1 MVPCPGLV
9 FAIYQGQAFDSRK
22 RGTKHSEKPASSICA
37 VVHKR
42 HANDQ
47 ALRDRIPDIK
57 HTQASNACT
66 MERSMPATD
75 ANARTGGNAEQ
86 GACANSLCDAW
97 PMMGR
102 RNLLAFG
109 DARAMKACN
118 DHKNG
123 CERVYSGNS
132 CHSRCHITICTDS
145 GKVQQLHRC
154 TEVTT
159 KRHEN
164 VGP

>member
-1 MVPCPGLV
+1 MRCWQQERCMRSS
-9 FAIYQGQAFDSRK
+9 FARSNL
-22 RGTKHSEKPASSICA
+22 H
-37 VVHKR
+37 
-42 HANDQ
+42 
-47 ALRDRIPDIK
+47 RD
-57 HTQASNACT
+57 HCQASNACA
-66 MERSMPATD
+66 MEYSMPASD
-75 ANARTGGNAEQ
+75 ANARTGGNAER
-86 GACANSLCDAW
+86 GMCANSLCDAKLAIEQ
-97 PMMGR
+97 

-123 CERVYSGNS
+123 CERVYNGNS

-159 KRHEN
+159 KRHAEEAMHEN